1 MNGPCSPC
9 GGPAIRV
16 LLADAHV
23 LMREG
28 LQSLI
33 ENEPDLTVVGTAG
46 DGVAAVRKAEEC
58 QPDVVLIDLAM
69 PEMGGAEATRMIKSH
84 NPEVQ
89 VLVLTCV
96 FDAQNVRSAL
106 DSGAVGYL
114 LKDTTPHELYEGI
127 RAVLRG
133 ESPLDSRAAG
143 AMLRSRR
150 PEHPSTELT
159 GREQEV
165 LRYVARGLANK
176 QIAQLLDITEGTV
189 KAHLGRIF
197 QRLGVMERTSA
208 AAWASRHLPGQPHGQ
223 ESRRNN

>member
-1 MNGPCSPC
+1 
-9 GGPAIRV
+9 
-16 LLADAHV
+16 
-23 LMREG
+23 MREG

-46 DGVAAVRKAEEC
+46 DGVQAVRKAEEC
-58 QPDVVLIDLAM
+58 HPDVVLIDLAM
-69 PEMGGAEATRMIKSH
+69 PEMDGAEATRVIKSS

-89 VLVLTCV
+89 VLVLTCL

-114 LKDTTPHELYEGI
+114 LKDATPHELYEGI
-127 RAVLRG
+127 RAVRRG

-143 AMLRSRR
+143 AMLRSQR

-159 GREQEV
+159 EREQEV
-165 LRYVARGLANK
+165 LRYVARGMANK

-189 KAHLGRIF
+189 KAHLGRIY

-208 AAWASRHLPGQPHGQ
+208 AAWASRHLTGQPHGRD
-223 ESRRNN
+223 SRHD